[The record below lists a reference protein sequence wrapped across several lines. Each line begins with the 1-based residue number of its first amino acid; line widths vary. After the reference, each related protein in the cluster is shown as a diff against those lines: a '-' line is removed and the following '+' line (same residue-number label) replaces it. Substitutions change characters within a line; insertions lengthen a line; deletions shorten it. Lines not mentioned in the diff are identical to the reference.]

1 MKDVRIWKQELAG
14 GVYAGRLASLYC
26 CTPQEAAAHAAR
38 YAAALDGLEA
48 KFGPH
53 SGALNRAAP
62 RSAATTPT
70 ISTAVSWRAASTSI

>member
-53 SGALNRAAP
+53 SGAAP